1 MIRKSSVAHLS
12 PTCRPL
18 VTHDI
23 NLTSFISSYQNIHKT
38 KKSPK
43 HQCFGE
49 IFYLLANTLSQH
61 RICNL
66 QEACDVSTCYIVT
79 FHAVLLGCIIQIVED
94 INHDGLQLCIN
105 LFEGPGKSLTV
116 LAHLQSGGSTRK
128 QPKMRTNRLV
138 RMKLK

>member
-61 RICNL
+61 GVYYLLKSGNIGTCNVVCL
-66 QEACDVSTCYIVT
+66 SAN
-79 FHAVLLGCIIQIVED
+79 GCIVS
-94 INHDGLQLCIN
+94 LCSI
-105 LFEGPGKSLTV
+105 
-116 LAHLQSGGSTRK
+116 
-128 QPKMRTNRLV
+128 
-138 RMKLK
+138 